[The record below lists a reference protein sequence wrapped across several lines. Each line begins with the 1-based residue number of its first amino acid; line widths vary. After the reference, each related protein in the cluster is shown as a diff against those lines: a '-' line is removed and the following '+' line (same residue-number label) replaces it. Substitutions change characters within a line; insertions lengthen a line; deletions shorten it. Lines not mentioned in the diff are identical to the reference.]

1 MFGMTTCREINIML
15 SFKTQLPFD
24 SIDEWR
30 PVRALPWEWQLQAL
44 SDPAIRQRLVEAASK
59 GNYAARRGG
68 EAEAPKYDSMKIYSS
83 PLPPHRSVGEVA
95 RERGCEPVELMIDLA
110 LDTELGQF
118 FFQPVFDQ
126 DDSEILP
133 ALTHP
138 RCVMTFSDA
147 GAHQSQ
153 IADASI
159 QTYLRAYWVRQ
170 KPTGSGRSR
179 RCHSSKRYGWSAG
192 SPPVADLVV
201 FDPERIQPELPRL
214 VNDVPGGAKR
224 LRQKSVGMHASIVSG
239 DLVLLE
245 GERTGPL
252 PGQLIRG
259 PLAR

>member
-1 MFGMTTCREINIML
+1 ML

-30 PVRALPWEWQLQAL
+30 PVRALPCQWQLQAL
-44 SDPAIRQRLVEAASK
+44 SDPAIRQRLVEAASR

-95 RERGCEPVELMIDLA
+95 RERGYEPVELMIDLA

-118 FFQPVFDQ
+118 FFQPVSDQ

-138 RCVMTFSDA
+138 RCVMTSPMPA
-147 GAHQSQ
+147 R
-153 IADASI
+153 I
-159 QTYLRAYWVRQ
+159 RARSPTPRSRPTCA
-170 KPTGSGRSR
+170 PTGSGRSR
-179 RCHSSKRYGWSAG
+179 RCHSSKAVRMVSWEPARRR
-192 SPPVADLVV
+192 PC
-201 FDPERIQPELPRL
+201 
-214 VNDVPGGAKR
+214 R
-224 LRQKSVGMHASIVSG
+224 LRPGEDPAGASPIGQRRPGRRETTPAEVGRDACQHRLRRSRPPRRG
-239 DLVLLE
+239 TN
-245 GERTGPL
+245 RQP
-252 PGQLIRG
+252 PRQLIRG